1 MKFHSIA
8 TVLFLCG
15 SLATNAASLTAKMD
29 SAHIGMGRQT
39 AVHLTLTQPKDQDF
53 ELQVEKDST
62 GKVEVVKLKQADT
75 LKNND
80 GSLEIKQD
88 VIITSFDSGSCVVPP
103 FKYVNIKTGETLTSE
118 PLALE
123 VNNDIEIKLD
133 EAGQPDSTSVKDIKN
148 IMTIGFDWASLFYGL
163 LIILF
168 ILLFFGAIAYVI
180 WKYIYPIIYKYY
192 KKKEAERYGR
202 IWADPEE
209 EILPIDVVAIN
220 KLDEIKAKRIWKDS
234 SRIKEYYT
242 DVTETLREYFCGR
255 FNISAMEMTSD
266 EILDE
271 LKYKTEAMPIIP
283 ELKSI
288 LSKADMAKFAKAI
301 PTEEDCEMSLANAYL
316 IISRTKPVST
326 EPAQDKKAKK
336 EEASSAIISNSNN
349 I

>member
-8 TVLFLCG
+8 IVFFLCN
-15 SLATNAASLTAKMD
+15 SLVASAASLTAKMD
-29 SAHIGMGRQT
+29 SAHIGIGRQT

-53 ELQVEKDST
+53 ELQVEKDTT
-62 GKVEVVKLKQADT
+62 GKIDVVKLKKADT
-75 LKNND
+75 TEMG

-133 EAGQPDSTSVKDIKN
+133 EAGQPDSTSVKDIKD
-148 IMTIGFDWASLFYGL
+148 IMTLGFDWGKFFTIL
-163 LIILF
+163 LIIL
-168 ILLFFGAIAYVI
+168 LIAVLGFLG
-180 WKYIYPIIYKYY
+180 WKYGWPYI
-192 KKKEAERYGR
+192 KKKLAKKKGEG
-202 IWADPEE
+202 IVPDKPE
-209 EILPIDVVAIN
+209 IVLPIDVVAIN

-234 SRIKEYYT
+234 TRIKEYYT
-242 DVTETLREYFCGR
+242 DVTETLREYFCSR

-271 LKYKTEAMPIIP
+271 LRYNTDAMPIIP

-316 IISRTKPVST
+316 IVSRTKPVYT
-326 EPAQDKKAKK
+326 EPAKDKKSKK
-336 EEASSAIISNSNN
+336 EEAPLAINSSSNN
-349 I
+349 LA

>member
-29 SAHIGMGRQT
+29 SAHIGIGRQT

-62 GKVEVVKLKQADT
+62 GKVDVVKLKKADT
-75 LKNND
+75 LDKG

-133 EAGQPDSTSVKDIKN
+133 EAGQPDSTSVKDIKD
-148 IMTIGFDWASLFYGL
+148 IMTLGFDWAKFFTIL
-163 LIILF
+163 LIILLVAVLGF
-168 ILLFFGAIAYVI
+168 LG
-180 WKYIYPIIYKYY
+180 WKYGWPYIQ
-192 KKKEAERYGR
+192 KKLAKKQGGNIASDE
-202 IWADPEE
+202 PE
-209 EILPIDVVAIN
+209 IVLPIDVVAIN
-220 KLDEIKAKRIWKDS
+220 KLDEIKAKRIWKDQ

-255 FNISAMEMTSD
+255 FKIGAMEMTSD

-271 LKYKTEAMPIIP
+271 LRYNTDAMPIIP

-316 IISRTKPVST
+316 IISRTKPVYT
-326 EPAQDKKAKK
+326 EPTQDKKAKK
-336 EEASSAIISNSNN
+336 EEASLVTNSNSNN

>member
-8 TVLFLCG
+8 TVFFLCN
-15 SLATNAASLTAKMD
+15 SLVASAASLTAKMD
-29 SAHIGMGRQT
+29 SAHIGIGRQT

-53 ELQVEKDST
+53 ELQVEKDTT
-62 GKVEVVKLKQADT
+62 GKIDVVKLKQADT
-75 LKNND
+75 TEMG

-118 PLALE
+118 PMALE
-123 VNNDIEIKLD
+123 VNNDIDIKLD
-133 EAGQPDSTSVKDIKN
+133 EAGQPDSTSIKDIKD
-148 IMTIGFDWASLFYGL
+148 IMTLGFDWGKFFTIL
-163 LIILF
+163 LIIL
-168 ILLFFGAIAYVI
+168 LIAVLGFLG
-180 WKYIYPIIYKYY
+180 WKYGWPYFQ
-192 KKKEAERYGR
+192 KKLAKKQGEGITSDE
-202 IWADPEE
+202 PE
-209 EILPIDVVAIN
+209 IVLPIDVVAIN

-234 SRIKEYYT
+234 TRIKEYYT
-242 DVTETLREYFCGR
+242 DVTETLREYFCKR

-271 LKYKTEAMPIIP
+271 LRYNTDAMPIIP

-316 IISRTKPVST
+316 IVSRTKPVYT
-326 EPAQDKKAKK
+326 EPAQDKKFQK
-336 EEASSAIISNSNN
+336 EEAPLAINSNSNN
-349 I
+349 LA

>member
-29 SAHIGMGRQT
+29 SAHIGLGRQT
-39 AVHLTLTQPKDQDF
+39 AVHLTLTQPKDHDF

-62 GKVEVVKLKQADT
+62 GKVDVVKLKKADT
-75 LKNND
+75 LDKG

-103 FKYVNIKTGETLTSE
+103 FKYVNIKTGEVLTSE

-148 IMTIGFDWASLFYGL
+148 IMDIGFDWAGLFYGL
-163 LIILF
+163 LIIFF

-242 DVTETLREYFCGR
+242 DVTETLREYFSGR

-271 LKYKTEAMPIIP
+271 LKYNTDAMPIIP

-288 LSKADMAKFAKAI
+288 LSKADMAKFAKVI

-316 IISRTKPVST
+316 IISRTKPVYT

-336 EEASSAIISNSNN
+336 EEASLATNSNSNN

>member
-8 TVLFLCG
+8 IVFFLCN
-15 SLATNAASLTAKMD
+15 SLVASAASLTAKMD
-29 SAHIGMGRQT
+29 SAHIGIGRQT

-53 ELQVEKDST
+53 ELQVEKDAT
-62 GKVEVVKLKQADT
+62 GKIDVVKLKQADT
-75 LKNND
+75 TEMG

-103 FKYVNIKTGETLTSE
+103 FKYINIKTGETLTSE

-133 EAGQPDSTSVKDIKN
+133 EAGQPDSTSVKDIKD
-148 IMTIGFDWASLFYGL
+148 IMTLGFDWGKFFTIL
-163 LIILF
+163 LIIL
-168 ILLFFGAIAYVI
+168 LIAVLGFLG
-180 WKYIYPIIYKYY
+180 WKYGWPYIQ
-192 KKKEAERYGR
+192 KKLAKKQGEGIVSDE
-202 IWADPEE
+202 PE
-209 EILPIDVVAIN
+209 IVLPIDVVAIN

-234 SRIKEYYT
+234 TRIKEYYT
-242 DVTETLREYFCGR
+242 DITETLREYFCSR

-271 LKYKTEAMPIIP
+271 LRYNTDAMPIIP

-316 IISRTKPVST
+316 IVSRTKPVYT
-326 EPAQDKKAKK
+326 EPAKDKKSKK
-336 EEASSAIISNSNN
+336 EEAPLAINSNSNN
-349 I
+349 LA

>member
-1 MKFHSIA
+1 MNFHSIA
-8 TVLFLCG
+8 IVFFLCN
-15 SLATNAASLTAKMD
+15 SLVASAASLTAKMD
-29 SAHIGMGRQT
+29 SAHIGLGRQT

-62 GKVEVVKLKQADT
+62 GKVDVVKLKKADT
-75 LKNND
+75 LDKG

-133 EAGQPDSTSVKDIKN
+133 EAGQPDSTSVKDIKD
-148 IMTIGFDWASLFYGL
+148 IMTLGFDWGKFFTIL
-163 LIILF
+163 LIIL
-168 ILLFFGAIAYVI
+168 LIAVLGFLG
-180 WKYIYPIIYKYY
+180 WKYGWPYIQKTLA
-192 KKKEAERYGR
+192 KKKGEGIVHDE
-202 IWADPEE
+202 PE
-209 EILPIDVVAIN
+209 IVLPIDVVAIN

-234 SRIKEYYT
+234 TRIKEYYT
-242 DVTETLREYFCGR
+242 DVTETLREYFCSR

-271 LKYKTEAMPIIP
+271 LRYNTDAMPIIP

-316 IISRTKPVST
+316 IVSRTKPVYT
-326 EPAQDKKAKK
+326 EPAKDKKSKK
-336 EEASSAIISNSNN
+336 EEAPLAINSSSNN
-349 I
+349 LA

>member
-29 SAHIGMGRQT
+29 SAHIGIGRQT

-62 GKVEVVKLKQADT
+62 GKVDVVKLKKADT
-75 LKNND
+75 LEMG

-133 EAGQPDSTSVKDIKN
+133 DAGQPDSTSVKDIKD
-148 IMTIGFDWASLFYGL
+148 IMTLGFDWAKFFTIL
-163 LIILF
+163 LIV
-168 ILLFFGAIAYVI
+168 LLIAVLGFLG
-180 WKYIYPIIYKYY
+180 WKYGWPYIQ
-192 KKKEAERYGR
+192 KKLAKNKEGISVFDE
-202 IWADPEE
+202 PEI
-209 EILPIDVVAIN
+209 ILPIDVVAIN
-220 KLDEIKAKRIWKDS
+220 KLDEIKAKRIWKDQ

-271 LKYKTEAMPIIP
+271 LRYNTDAMPIIP

-316 IISRTKPVST
+316 IISRTKPMYT
-326 EPAQDKKAKK
+326 EPTQDKKAKK
-336 EEASSAIISNSNN
+336 EEASLVTNSNSNN

>member
-62 GKVEVVKLKQADT
+62 GKVDVVKLKQADT

-133 EAGQPDSTSVKDIKN
+133 EAGQPDSTSVKDIKE
-148 IMTIGFDWASLFYGL
+148 IMTLGFDWGKFFTIL
-163 LIILF
+163 LIIL
-168 ILLFFGAIAYVI
+168 LIAVLGFLG
-180 WKYIYPIIYKYY
+180 WKYGWPFIQKKLA
-192 KKKEAERYGR
+192 KKKEGISVFDE
-202 IWADPEE
+202 PEI
-209 EILPIDVVAIN
+209 ILPIDVVAIN

-301 PTEEDCEMSLANAYL
+301 PTEEDCETSLANAYL